1 MKRGPRLWALVGAG
15 LLIAGGVYLWTVR
28 GEAMLLDLSW
38 TGCF

>member
-1 MKRGPRLWALVGAG
+1 VSRGPKFWFLGAAG

-38 TGCF
+38 VGCF